1 MRRVKICLTRRLCRS
16 DDDAAVGIGSL
27 IMFIA
32 MIIVAGMAASVMI
45 QTMNSL
51 EEQAMTTGRET
62 IRDVSSGKNQS
73 GNGLQ

>member
-1 MRRVKICLTRRLCRS
+1 MPLTLVYWEVSRVKICLAQRVHRF
-16 DDDAAVGIGSL
+16 DDNAAVGIGSL

-32 MIIVAGMAASVMI
+32 MIIVAGVAASVMI

-62 IRDVSSGKNQS
+62 IRDI
-73 GNGLQ
+73 